1 MRLTRIDAT
10 DDESATAWHG
20 DDARLFTA
28 VDDEGRETG
37 GLLPWQDAPA
47 LLISDVLALHRVP
60 GALAERLLMAA
71 EAARRRSAADRSSHS
86 QTDDP
91 QAAARQAND
100 PLRDLAAA
108 LGESLS
114 FSTFAGL
121 WRAGSLALVGPPGVG
136 KTTLAGEPPARAPSR
151 RPILVNTHAARAGAP
166 APPAEESGVLRVA
179 IRTARD
185 AAAPP

>member
-20 DDARLFTA
+20 DNARPFTA

-136 KTTLAGEPPARAPSR
+136 KTTLAGKLAARGRSRPPIPVNTDAARPGATAQLAEHFGCLA
-151 RPILVNTHAARAGAP
+151 RPIGAAR
-166 APPAEESGVLRVA
+166 
-179 IRTARD
+179 
-185 AAAPP
+185 